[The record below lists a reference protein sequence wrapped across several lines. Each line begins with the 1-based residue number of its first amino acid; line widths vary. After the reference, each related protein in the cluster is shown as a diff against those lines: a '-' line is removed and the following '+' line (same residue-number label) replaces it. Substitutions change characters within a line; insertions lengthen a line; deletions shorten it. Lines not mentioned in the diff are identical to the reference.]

1 MHVIKQ
7 HFSDKYVWA

>member
-7 HFSDKYVWA
+7 FEP

>member
-7 HFSDKYVWA
+7 EPL